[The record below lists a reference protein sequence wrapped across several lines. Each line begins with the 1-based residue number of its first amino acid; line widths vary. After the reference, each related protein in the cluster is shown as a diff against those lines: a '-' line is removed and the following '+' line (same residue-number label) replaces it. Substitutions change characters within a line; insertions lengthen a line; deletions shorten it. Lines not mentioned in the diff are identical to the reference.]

1 MKKNEGDC
9 YTAIELEGVFYSL
22 AEIFLNIN
30 LFIMILLRDIFLLI
44 ILCLFE
50 NSDYFCIRF
59 SNKVHTILNPD
70 VSGDFRKEVKKLV
83 W

>member
-1 MKKNEGDC
+1 
-9 YTAIELEGVFYSL
+9 
-22 AEIFLNIN
+22 
-30 LFIMILLRDIFLLI
+30 MILLRCFFLLI

-50 NSDYFCIRF
+50 NSDYFCNRF